1 MRTLI
6 LMALL
11 AVRANAELRAGVAKA
26 GLDPPVGIHMAGYGP
41 TRTSTGT
48 LDPLE
53 ARVLALSDGSRTIAL
68 ITLDLCYTFD
78 EKSMDQIRDNVRGMV
93 DEVIFHASHTHSGPT
108 YSEAPQAVEHAVPR
122 IEAAIRSA
130 AG

>member
-11 AVRANAELRAGVAKA
+11 AVRAHAELRAGVAKA
-26 GLDPPVGIHMAGYGP
+26 SLDPPVGIHMAGYGP
-41 TRTSTGT
+41 TRTSKGT

-68 ITLDLCYTFD
+68 ITLDLCFPFEPAIMQD
-78 EKSMDQIRDNVRGMV
+78 IRAGARGSA
-93 DEVIFHASHTHSGPT
+93 DEVVFH
-108 YSEAPQAVEHAVPR
+108 
-122 IEAAIRSA
+122 
-130 AG
+130 